1 MANPNKAFLTG
12 TDAVMQWYDTNAKTN
27 LWSVND
33 SKGDILFYYSGN
45 DENEAREHLENNLRM
60 AEQQGVEATLTL
72 RIHPKMPK
80 SGYFEKK
87 DTGMVV
93 THFRPTSFNP
103 ISYQPM
109 NQMGYPGQPNLMT
122 EINAL
127 RSEIAALKMQQ
138 AIDDQD
144 DDDDEPE
151 EENFLAGFMKSP
163 QIQTMILSQLS
174 SLFAPTQK
182 VTHVAGFEK
191 TETMANETEIDN
203 EERIYDAVERLK
215 LVDDQ
220 LASDLEL
227 LCEMAETDKFQFNFL
242 LKMLRK

>member
-1 MANPNKAFLTG
+1 MANPNNAGIVG
-12 TDAVMQWYDTNAKTN
+12 TSDVMEWYDRNAPTHF
-27 LWSVND
+27 WSVTD
-33 SKGDILFYYSGN
+33 SKGRFIFSNVEN
-45 DENEAREHLENNLRM
+45 DENISREKLEANIRA
-60 AEQQGVEATLTL
+60 AESQGIEATYTL
-72 RIHPKMPK
+72 NIYPKVPK
-80 SGYFEKK
+80 CGYYSKRDEA
-87 DTGMVV
+87 MLVCV
-93 THFRPTSFNP
+93 FRPTAFNP

-122 EINAL
+122 EISAL

-138 AIDDQD
+138 EIDDQD

-151 EENFLAGFMKSP
+151 ENFLSGLMKSP

-174 SLFAPTQK
+174 SLFAPGQK
-182 VTHVAGFEK
+182 VTHVAGIQQ
-191 TETMANETEIDN
+191 TETMANETEIEN
-203 EERIYDAVERLK
+203 EERIYNAVERLK
-215 LVDDQ
+215 LVDEH

>member
-12 TDAVMQWYDTNAKTN
+12 TDAVMQWFDTNAKTSF
-27 LWSVND
+27 WSVND
-33 SKGDILFYYSGN
+33 SKGDILFYYGGN

-103 ISYQPM
+103 ISYQSM
-109 NQMGYPGQPNLMT
+109 NQVGAYNSNFMT
-122 EINAL
+122 EINSL
-127 RSEIAALKMQQ
+127 RSEIAALKMKQELEE
-138 AIDDQD
+138 DEEDE
-144 DDDDEPE
+144 EPE
-151 EENFLAGFMKSP
+151 EENFLAGIMKSP
-163 QIQTMILSQLS
+163 QVQTMILSQLS

-182 VTHVAGFEK
+182 VTHVAGIDQM
-191 TETMANETEIDN
+191 ETMTKETEIDN
-203 EERIYDAVERLK
+203 EQRIYDAVERLK
-215 LVDDQ
+215 LVDQ
-220 LASDLEL
+220 HLASDLEL
-227 LCEMAETDKFQFNFL
+227 LCEMAETDKMQFNFL

>member
-109 NQMGYPGQPNLMT
+109 NQMGAYQPNLMN

-138 AIDDQD
+138 DLDED
-144 DDDDEPE
+144 EEEEPE
-151 EENFLAGFMKSP
+151 EENFLAGLMKSP
-163 QIQTMILSQLS
+163 QIQTMILSQLGN
-174 SLFAPTQK
+174 LFSPNQK
-182 VTHVAGFEK
+182 VTHVAGIQ
-191 TETMANETEIDN
+191 TETMTKETEIDN
-203 EERIYDAVERLK
+203 EERIYEAVERLK
-215 LVDDQ
+215 LLDDQ

-227 LCEMAETDKFQFNFL
+227 LCEMGKTDKMQFNFL

>member
-12 TDAVMQWYDTNAKTN
+12 TDAVMQWFDTNAKTSF
-27 LWSVND
+27 WSVND
-33 SKGDILFYYSGN
+33 SKGDILFYYGGN

-103 ISYQPM
+103 ISYQSM
-109 NQMGYPGQPNLMT
+109 NQVGAYNSNFMT
-122 EINAL
+122 EINSL
-127 RSEIAALKMQQ
+127 RSEIAALKMKQELEE
-138 AIDDQD
+138 DEEDE
-144 DDDDEPE
+144 EPE
-151 EENFLAGFMKSP
+151 EENFLAGIMKSP
-163 QIQTMILSQLS
+163 QVQTMILSQLS

-182 VTHVAGFEK
+182 VTHVAGIDQ
-191 TETMANETEIDN
+191 TETMTKETEIDN
-203 EERIYDAVERLK
+203 EQRIYDAVERLK
-215 LVDDQ
+215 LVDQ
-220 LASDLEL
+220 HLASDLEL
-227 LCEMAETDKFQFNFL
+227 LCEMAETDKMQFNFL

>member
-1 MANPNKAFLTG
+1 MATWKPELHNAEDILNYYDQYDEAGYSVYAGHKPDQSYCRFTYTGADKVLGREKLQEALASVLSNPDNTNVYLLQILGNKGKKTEVLNSITFQLNKAQSI
-12 TDAVMQWYDTNAKTN
+12 MPY
-27 LWSVND
+27 
-33 SKGDILFYYSGN
+33 
-45 DENEAREHLENNLRM
+45 
-60 AEQQGVEATLTL
+60 QQMGA
-72 RIHPKMPK
+72 
-80 SGYFEKK
+80 
-87 DTGMVV
+87 
-93 THFRPTSFNP
+93 
-103 ISYQPM
+103 YQPNMM
-109 NQMGYPGQPNLMT
+109 N

-138 AIDDQD
+138 EIDDQD

-151 EENFLAGFMKSP
+151 ENFLSGLMKSP

>member
-12 TDAVMQWYDTNAKTN
+12 TDAVMQWFDTNAKTSF
-27 LWSVND
+27 WSVND
-33 SKGDILFYYSGN
+33 SKGDILFYYGGN

-103 ISYQPM
+103 ISYQSM
-109 NQMGYPGQPNLMT
+109 NQVGAYNSNFMT
-122 EINAL
+122 EINSL
-127 RSEIAALKMQQ
+127 RSEIAALKMKQELEE
-138 AIDDQD
+138 DEEDE
-144 DDDDEPE
+144 EPE
-151 EENFLAGFMKSP
+151 EENFLAGIMKSP
-163 QIQTMILSQLS
+163 QVQTMILSQLS
-174 SLFAPTQK
+174 SFFAPTQK
-182 VTHVAGFEK
+182 VTHVAGIDQ
-191 TETMANETEIDN
+191 TETMTKETEIDN
-203 EERIYDAVERLK
+203 EQRIYDAVERLK
-215 LVDDQ
+215 LVDQ
-220 LASDLEL
+220 HLASDLEL
-227 LCEMAETDKFQFNFL
+227 LCEMAETDKMQFNFL

>member
-1 MANPNKAFLTG
+1 MANPNRAFLTG
-12 TDAVMQWYDTNAKTN
+12 TDMVLQWYDENAKTN
-27 LWSVND
+27 FWSVND

-45 DENEAREHLENNLRM
+45 DENEARQHLENNLRM

-72 RIHPKMPK
+72 RIHPKLPK

-87 DTGMVV
+87 DSGMVI
-93 THFRPTSFNP
+93 THFRPTSFNA

-109 NQMGYPGQPNLMT
+109 NQMGMVNPNLMN

-138 AIDDQD
+138 EMEEDEEEEE
-144 DDDDEPE
+144 EPE

-163 QIQTMILSQLS
+163 QVQTMILSQLS
-174 SLFAPTQK
+174 SLFAPQQK
-182 VTHVAGFEK
+182 VTHVAGIEK
-191 TETMANETEIDN
+191 PETMTNEIEIDN
-203 EERIYDAVERLK
+203 EERIYDAIERLK

-227 LCEMAETDKFQFNFL
+227 LCEMAETDKMQFNFL

>member
-1 MANPNKAFLTG
+1 MANPNTAGIVG
-12 TDAVMQWYDTNAKTN
+12 TSEVMDWYDLNASTHF
-27 LWSVND
+27 WSVTN
-33 SKGDILFYYSGN
+33 SKGQIVFFNVEN
-45 DENEAREHLENNLRM
+45 DENISREKLEANLRA
-60 AEQQGVEATLTL
+60 AENKGIEATFTL
-72 RIHPKMPK
+72 NIYPKVPK
-80 SGYFEKK
+80 CGYYTKK
-87 DTGMVV
+87 DEPMVV
-93 THFRPTSFNP
+93 CIFRPTAFNP

-109 NQMGYPGQPNLMT
+109 NQMGYTGQPNLMT

-138 AIDDQD
+138 EIDDQEE
-144 DDDDEPE
+144 DDEPE
-151 EENFLAGFMKSP
+151 ENFLSGMLNSP

-182 VTHVAGFEK
+182 VTHVAGIEK
-191 TETMANETEIDN
+191 PETMTNEIDN
-203 EERIYDAVERLK
+203 EERIYEAVERLK

>member
-1 MANPNKAFLTG
+1 MATWKPELHNAEDILNYYDQYDEAGYSVYAGHKPDQAYCRFTYTGSDKVLGREKLQEALASVLSNPDNTNVYLLQILGNKGKKTEVLNSITFQLNKAQS
-12 TDAVMQWYDTNAKTN
+12 VMPY
-27 LWSVND
+27 
-33 SKGDILFYYSGN
+33 
-45 DENEAREHLENNLRM
+45 
-60 AEQQGVEATLTL
+60 QQ
-72 RIHPKMPK
+72 M
-80 SGYFEKK
+80 
-87 DTGMVV
+87 GMV
-93 THFRPTSFNP
+93 N
-103 ISYQPM
+103 
-109 NQMGYPGQPNLMT
+109 PNLMN

-138 AIDDQD
+138 EIEEDDED
-144 DDDDEPE
+144 EEPE
-151 EENFLAGFMKSP
+151 EENFLAGLMKSP
-163 QIQTMILSQLS
+163 QVQTMILSQLS

-182 VTHVAGFEK
+182 VTHVAGIEK

-227 LCEMAETDKFQFNFL
+227 LCEMAETDKMQFNFL

>member
-12 TDAVMQWYDTNAKTN
+12 TDAVMQWYDTNAKTTF
-27 LWSVND
+27 WSVND
-33 SKGDILFYYSGN
+33 SKGDILFYYSDN
-45 DENEAREHLENNLRM
+45 DENEARDHLSNNLRM
-60 AEQQGVEATLTL
+60 AEKEGVEATLTL

-127 RSEIAALKMQQ
+127 RSEIAALKMKQE
-138 AIDDQD
+138 IDDQEE
-144 DDDDEPE
+144 DDDEPE
-151 EENFLAGFMKSP
+151 ENFLSGLIKSP
-163 QIQTMILSQLS
+163 QVQTMILSQLS
-174 SLFAPTQK
+174 SLFAPGQK
-182 VTHVAGFEK
+182 VTHVAGIEK

-203 EERIYDAVERLK
+203 EERIYNAVERLK
-215 LVDDQ
+215 AVDPN

-227 LCEMAETDKFQFNFL
+227 LCEMAETDKMQFNFL

>member
-1 MANPNKAFLTG
+1 MATWKPELHNAEDILNYYDQYDEAGYSVYAGHKPDQSYCRFTYTGADKVLGREKLQEALASVLSNPDNTNVYLLQILGNKGKKTEVLNSITFQLNKAQSI
-12 TDAVMQWYDTNAKTN
+12 MPY
-27 LWSVND
+27 
-33 SKGDILFYYSGN
+33 
-45 DENEAREHLENNLRM
+45 
-60 AEQQGVEATLTL
+60 QQMGA
-72 RIHPKMPK
+72 
-80 SGYFEKK
+80 
-87 DTGMVV
+87 
-93 THFRPTSFNP
+93 
-103 ISYQPM
+103 YQPNM
-109 NQMGYPGQPNLMT
+109 MT

-138 AIDDQD
+138 EIDDQD
-144 DDDDEPE
+144 DDDDDEP
-151 EENFLAGFMKSP
+151 EENFLSGLMKSP

>member
-109 NQMGYPGQPNLMT
+109 NQMGAYQPNLMN

-138 AIDDQD
+138 DMEEDIEE
-144 DDDDEPE
+144 EPE
-151 EENFLAGFMKSP
+151 EENFLAGLMKSP
-163 QIQTMILSQLS
+163 QIQTMILSQLGN
-174 SLFAPTQK
+174 LFAPNQK
-182 VTHVAGFEK
+182 VTHVAGIQ
-191 TETMANETEIDN
+191 TETMTKETEVDN
-203 EERIYDAVERLK
+203 EERIYEAVERLK
-215 LVDDQ
+215 LIDDQ

-227 LCEMAETDKFQFNFL
+227 LCEMGETDKMQFNFL

>member
-1 MANPNKAFLTG
+1 MATWKPELHNAEDILNYYDQYDDAGYSVYAGHKPDQSYCRFTYTGADKVLGREKLQEALASVLSNPDNTNVYLLQILGNKGKKTQVLNSITFQLNKAQSI
-12 TDAVMQWYDTNAKTN
+12 MPY
-27 LWSVND
+27 
-33 SKGDILFYYSGN
+33 
-45 DENEAREHLENNLRM
+45 
-60 AEQQGVEATLTL
+60 QQMGA
-72 RIHPKMPK
+72 
-80 SGYFEKK
+80 
-87 DTGMVV
+87 
-93 THFRPTSFNP
+93 
-103 ISYQPM
+103 YQPNM
-109 NQMGYPGQPNLMT
+109 MT

-138 AIDDQD
+138 EIDDQD

-151 EENFLAGFMKSP
+151 EENFLSGFMKSP

-174 SLFAPTQK
+174 SIFAPTQK

-191 TETMANETEIDN
+191 TEAMANEIDN

>member
-109 NQMGYPGQPNLMT
+109 NQMGAYQPNLMN

-138 AIDDQD
+138 DMQEDEEE
-144 DDDDEPE
+144 EPE
-151 EENFLAGFMKSP
+151 EENFIAGLMKSP
-163 QIQTMILSQLS
+163 QMQSILISQLGN
-174 SLFAPTQK
+174 LFAPNQK
-182 VTHVAGFEK
+182 VTHVAGIQ
-191 TETMANETEIDN
+191 TETMTKETEVDN
-203 EERIYDAVERLK
+203 EERIYEAVERLK
-215 LVDDQ
+215 LLDDQ

-227 LCEMAETDKFQFNFL
+227 LCEMGETDKMQFNFL

>member
-109 NQMGYPGQPNLMT
+109 NQMGAYQPNLMN

-138 AIDDQD
+138 DMNEDEEE
-144 DDDDEPE
+144 EPE
-151 EENFLAGFMKSP
+151 EENFLAGLMKSP
-163 QIQTMILSQLS
+163 QIQTMILSQLGN
-174 SLFAPTQK
+174 LFAPNQK
-182 VTHVAGFEK
+182 VTHVAGIQ
-191 TETMANETEIDN
+191 TETMTKETEVDN
-203 EERIYDAVERLK
+203 EERIYEAVERLK
-215 LVDDQ
+215 LIDDQ

-227 LCEMAETDKFQFNFL
+227 LCEMGETDKMQFNFL

>member
-27 LWSVND
+27 YWSVND
-33 SKGDILFYYSGN
+33 SKGDILFYYSGS

-138 AIDDQD
+138 EIDDQD

-151 EENFLAGFMKSP
+151 ENFLSGLMKSP

-174 SLFAPTQK
+174 SLFAPGQK
-182 VTHVAGFEK
+182 VTHVAGIQQ

-203 EERIYDAVERLK
+203 EERIYEAVERLK

>member
-109 NQMGYPGQPNLMT
+109 NQMGAYQPNLMN

-138 AIDDQD
+138 DMDED
-144 DDDDEPE
+144 EEEEPE
-151 EENFLAGFMKSP
+151 EENFLAGLMKSP
-163 QIQTMILSQLS
+163 QIQTMILSQLGN
-174 SLFAPTQK
+174 LFAPNQK
-182 VTHVAGFEK
+182 VTHVAGIQ
-191 TETMANETEIDN
+191 TETMTKETEVDN
-203 EERIYDAVERLK
+203 EERIYEAVERLK
-215 LVDDQ
+215 LIDDQ

-227 LCEMAETDKFQFNFL
+227 LCEMGETDKMQFNFL

>member
-12 TDAVMQWYDTNAKTN
+12 TDAVMQWYDTNAKTS

-109 NQMGYPGQPNLMT
+109 NQMGAYQPNLMN

-138 AIDDQD
+138 DMEEDEEE
-144 DDDDEPE
+144 EPE
-151 EENFLAGFMKSP
+151 EENFLAGLMKSP
-163 QIQTMILSQLS
+163 QIQTMILSQLGN
-174 SLFAPTQK
+174 LFAPNQK
-182 VTHVAGFEK
+182 VTHVAGIQ
-191 TETMANETEIDN
+191 TETMTKETEVDN
-203 EERIYDAVERLK
+203 EERIYEAVERLK
-215 LVDDQ
+215 LIDDQ

-227 LCEMAETDKFQFNFL
+227 LCEMGETDKMQFNFL

>member
-1 MANPNKAFLTG
+1 MATWKPELHNAEDILNYYDQYDEAGYSVYAGHKPDQAYCRFTYTGSDKVLGREKLQEALASVLSNPDNTNVYLLQILGNKGKKTEVLNSITFQLNKA
-12 TDAVMQWYDTNAKTN
+12 Q
-27 LWSVND
+27 S
-33 SKGDILFYYSGN
+33 I
-45 DENEAREHLENNLRM
+45 
-60 AEQQGVEATLTL
+60 
-72 RIHPKMPK
+72 MP
-80 SGYFEKK
+80 
-87 DTGMVV
+87 
-93 THFRPTSFNP
+93 
-103 ISYQPM
+103 YQ
-109 NQMGYPGQPNLMT
+109 QMGGFNPNLMN

-138 AIDDQD
+138 EIEEEDEDE
-144 DDDDEPE
+144 EPE
-151 EENFLAGFMKSP
+151 EENFLAGLMKSP
-163 QIQTMILSQLS
+163 QVQTMILSQLS

-182 VTHVAGFEK
+182 VTHVAGIEK

-227 LCEMAETDKFQFNFL
+227 LCEMAETDKMQFNFL

>member
-1 MANPNKAFLTG
+1 MATWKPELHNAEDILNYYDQYDEAGYSVYAGHKPDQAYCRFTYTGSDKVLGREKLQEALASVLSNPDNTNVYLLQILGNKGKKTEVLNSITFQLNKAQS
-12 TDAVMQWYDTNAKTN
+12 VM
-27 LWSVND
+27 
-33 SKGDILFYYSGN
+33 
-45 DENEAREHLENNLRM
+45 
-60 AEQQGVEATLTL
+60 
-72 RIHPKMPK
+72 P
-80 SGYFEKK
+80 
-87 DTGMVV
+87 
-93 THFRPTSFNP
+93 
-103 ISYQPM
+103 YQ
-109 NQMGYPGQPNLMT
+109 QMGGFNPNLMN

-138 AIDDQD
+138 EIEEDEEDE
-144 DDDDEPE
+144 EPE
-151 EENFLAGFMKSP
+151 EENFLAGLMKSP
-163 QIQTMILSQLS
+163 QVQTMILSQLS

-182 VTHVAGFEK
+182 VTHVAGIEK

-227 LCEMAETDKFQFNFL
+227 LCEMAETDKMQFNFL

>member
-1 MANPNKAFLTG
+1 MATWKPELHNAEDILNYYDQYDEAGYSVYAGHKPDQSYCRFTYTGADKVLGREKLQEALASVLSNPDNTNVYLLQILGNKGKKTEVLNSITFQLNKAQSI
-12 TDAVMQWYDTNAKTN
+12 MPY
-27 LWSVND
+27 
-33 SKGDILFYYSGN
+33 
-45 DENEAREHLENNLRM
+45 
-60 AEQQGVEATLTL
+60 QQMGA
-72 RIHPKMPK
+72 
-80 SGYFEKK
+80 
-87 DTGMVV
+87 
-93 THFRPTSFNP
+93 
-103 ISYQPM
+103 YQPNM
-109 NQMGYPGQPNLMT
+109 IT

-138 AIDDQD
+138 EIDDQD

-151 EENFLAGFMKSP
+151 EENFLSGFMKSP

-182 VTHVAGFEK
+182 VTHVAGIEK

>member
-1 MANPNKAFLTG
+1 MATWKPELH
-12 TDAVMQWYDTNAKTN
+12 NAE
-27 LWSVND
+27 
-33 SKGDILFYYSGN
+33 DILNYYDQYDDAGYSVYAGHKPDQSYCRFTYTGSDKVLGREKLQEALASVLSNPDNTNVYLLQILGN
-45 DENEAREHLENNLRM
+45 KGKKTEVLNSITFQLNKTQSIM
-60 AEQQGVEATLTL
+60 PYQQIG
-72 RIHPKMPK
+72 
-80 SGYFEKK
+80 GY
-87 DTGMVV
+87 
-93 THFRPTSFNP
+93 N
-103 ISYQPM
+103 
-109 NQMGYPGQPNLMT
+109 PNLMN

-138 AIDDQD
+138 ELEEDEEDE
-144 DDDDEPE
+144 EPE
-151 EENFLAGFMKSP
+151 EENLLAGFMKSP

-182 VTHVAGFEK
+182 VTHVAGIK

-203 EERIYDAVERLK
+203 EERIYEAVERLK

-227 LCEMAETDKFQFNFL
+227 LCEMAETDKMQFNFL

>member
-109 NQMGYPGQPNLMT
+109 NQMGAYQPNLMN
-122 EINAL
+122 EIHAL

-138 AIDDQD
+138 DIDEDED
-144 DDDDEPE
+144 EEPE
-151 EENFLAGFMKSP
+151 EENFLAGLMKSP
-163 QIQTMILSQLS
+163 QIQTMILSQLGN
-174 SLFAPTQK
+174 LFAPNQK
-182 VTHVAGFEK
+182 VTHVAGIQ
-191 TETMANETEIDN
+191 TETMTKETEVDN
-203 EERIYDAVERLK
+203 EERIYEAVERLK
-215 LVDDQ
+215 LLDDQ

-227 LCEMAETDKFQFNFL
+227 LCEMGETDKMQFNFL